1 MKNLLILIGLLFI
14 APVWAGGHLDS
25 EKEVLDLVLEHWEAR
40 DGNDY
45 ETQANLMSP
54 SGTYN
59 ANSDGS
65 FFRFSPQTTAQDL
78 ERNLGA
84 GTSSLNVMYPEA
96 ISLSDDV
103 VLARYYLEG
112 VISDPNGTVNNYRT
126 RVTHIW
132 VKEKDGW
139 KTKSWHFSP
148 LHDGGRHLTS
158 ASDFEED

>member
-25 EKEVLDLVLEHWEAR
+25 EKEVLELVLEHWEAR

-65 FFRFSPQTTAQDL
+65 FFRFSPQTCL
-78 ERNLGA
+78 LY
-84 GTSSLNVMYPEA
+84 TSDAADE
-96 ISLSDDV
+96 
-103 VLARYYLEG
+103 
-112 VISDPNGTVNNYRT
+112 
-126 RVTHIW
+126 
-132 VKEKDGW
+132 
-139 KTKSWHFSP
+139 
-148 LHDGGRHLTS
+148 
-158 ASDFEED
+158 